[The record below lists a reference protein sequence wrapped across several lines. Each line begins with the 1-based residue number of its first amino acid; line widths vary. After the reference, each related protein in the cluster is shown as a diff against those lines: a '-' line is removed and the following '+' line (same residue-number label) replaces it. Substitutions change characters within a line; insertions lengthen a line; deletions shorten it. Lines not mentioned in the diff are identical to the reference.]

1 MSRIRTA
8 TAKEKSVIVEN
19 TLVQSSEHIRSET
32 WRAASDITISHKDA
46 CLRKLKLLVEERD
59 HRGDSVD
66 VSDQSSYVAEF
77 LAVCARSLIT
87 EPGSGPERGS
97 DEFYQARN
105 VFVRAGLEALAAQRS
120 QTSNNW
126 LQIGIR
132 PREDRVPYGDLCL
145 QIACLARRLLIDSAV
160 DNFFFMNKPPG
171 MRLRFQTA
179 AGRSSE
185 DLADVLHGE
194 VTHWR
199 EEGLIDCLEHGV
211 YEPESQLFGGP
222 RSMSFVHA
230 LFTVDSLIWLDYHAC
245 RAVESDAIS
254 PAWLVSLAVLQTV
267 FAGLDITGWEDTG
280 VWDRIRKMAGR
291 RFDGAQVSLPMYAGV
306 AREIRDIWSR
316 RNQIGDLL
324 HAAVKPIVASHDSV
338 LLTGATQWRSGYFS
352 QPRASLG
359 PRAAA
364 AFYVIFHWNRAAL
377 CLTEQALLVE
387 SLSERILE
395 DVRK

>member
-1 MSRIRTA
+1 MSRISIA
-8 TAKEKSVIVEN
+8 TGEVKSAIVDDR
-19 TLVQSSEHIRSET
+19 LVQIAEHIRSET
-32 WRAASDITISHKDA
+32 WMAAGGITNSQTDA
-46 CLRKLKLLVEERD
+46 CLRNLNLLVEERD
-59 HRGDSVD
+59 DRGTFLGVGDRA
-66 VSDQSSYVAEF
+66 SYLAEF
-77 LAVCARSLIT
+77 LSICARSLTT
-87 EPGSGPERGS
+87 EPEPGPQQCS
-97 DEFYQARN
+97 DEFYQTRD
-105 VFVRAGLEALAAQRS
+105 VFVRAGLEALAARRWQA
-120 QTSNNW
+120 SNAW
-126 LQIGIR
+126 LQIGIH
-132 PREDRVPYGDLCL
+132 PHEDLGPHGELCR

-185 DLADVLHGE
+185 ELADVLHGE
-194 VTHWR
+194 VTRWR
-199 EEGLIDCLEHGV
+199 EEGLIDYVEQCV
-211 YEPESQLFGGP
+211 YEPEDQLFGGP

-245 RAVESDAIS
+245 RAVEGEAIS
-254 PAWLVSLAVLQTV
+254 PAWLVSLAVLRTV

-280 VWDRIRKMAGR
+280 VWDCIRKMAGR
-291 RFDGAQVSLPMYAGV
+291 RFEGEQVSLPMYAEV
-306 AREIRDIWSR
+306 AGEIRDVWSR
-316 RNQIGDLL
+316 RDQIGDLL
-324 HAAVKPIVASHDSV
+324 HAAVKPIVDSHDSV
-338 LLTGATQWRSGYFS
+338 LLTGAAQWRSGYFT

-377 CLTEQALLVE
+377 SLAQQALLVE

>member
-1 MSRIRTA
+1 MSRIRIA
-8 TAKEKSVIVEN
+8 TAGEKSAIGED
-19 TLVQSSEHIRSET
+19 TLVQITEHIRSQI
-32 WRAASDITISHKDA
+32 WMAASEDVGDRSS
-46 CLRKLKLLVEERD
+46 CLAK
-59 HRGDSVD
+59 
-66 VSDQSSYVAEF
+66 F
-77 LAVCARSLIT
+77 LAVCARSLTT
-87 EPGSGPERGS
+87 EPGPGLERGS
-97 DEFYQARN
+97 DEFYQARD
-105 VFVRAGLEALAAQRS
+105 VFVRAGLEALAQRW

-132 PREDRVPYGDLCL
+132 PREDREDLVPHGDLCRH
-145 QIACLARRLLIDSAV
+145 IACLARRLLIDSAV

-185 DLADVLHGE
+185 HLADVLHGE
-194 VTHWR
+194 VTRWR
-199 EEGLIDCLEHGV
+199 EEGLIDYVEHGV
-211 YEPESQLFGGP
+211 YEPEGQLFGGP

-245 RAVESDAIS
+245 RAVEGEAIS
-254 PAWLVSLAVLQTV
+254 PAWLVSLAVLRTV
-267 FAGLDITGWEDTG
+267 FAGLDITGWEDKG
-280 VWDRIRKMAGR
+280 VWDCIRKMAGR
-291 RFDGAQVSLPMYAGV
+291 RFEGEQVSLPMYAEV
-306 AREIRDIWSR
+306 AGEIRDVWSR
-316 RNQIGDLL
+316 RDQIGDLL

-338 LLTGATQWRSGYFS
+338 LLTGAAQWRSGYFS
-352 QPRASLG
+352 QPTASLG

-377 CLTEQALLVE
+377 SLTQQALLVE